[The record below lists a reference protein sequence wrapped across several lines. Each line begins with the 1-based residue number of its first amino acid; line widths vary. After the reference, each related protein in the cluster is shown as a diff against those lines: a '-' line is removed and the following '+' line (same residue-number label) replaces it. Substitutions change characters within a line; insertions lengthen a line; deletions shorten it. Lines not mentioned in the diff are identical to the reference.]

1 MGAWQ
6 VEGTVAEDTTKQ
18 KGSFWDWWDN
28 NGDTAVD
35 AVGDVL
41 CLINPNSPRCR
52 PAYPPGSGSGY
63 AVRQDN
69 TVLYL
74 LIGAVLFLLLLLIL
88 KK

>member
-6 VEGTVAEDTTKQ
+6 VEGTEATSTTKQ
-18 KGSFWDWWDN
+18 RGSFWDWWDN

-52 PAYPPGSGSGY
+52 PAYPSGGGTY
-63 AVRQDN
+63 YPRQDN
-69 TVLYL
+69 TMLYV
-74 LIGAVLFLLLLLIL
+74 LIGAILFLLLLLIL